1 MQWRSLAIV
10 SVLVVAIFTASA
22 HAQDVSIE
30 AWVSSFKKTAVT
42 QGISLDSAE
51 AALANFEPNETVI
64 RLDRKQPEKKI
75 TLERY
80 LENTITDRRIEKGRE
95 MLAEHRDLLAK
106 ISNEYGVHPEFI
118 VALWAIES
126 DFGRQQGSFSV
137 VNSLATLAY
146 EGRRA
151 ELFTKE
157 LISALKII
165 EAEKI
170 SADELTG
177 SWAGAMGNCQFM
189 PSTYLNYAVDGDGDG
204 HRDIW
209 NSVPDTFA
217 SMANYLRSI
226 GWNAKQTNT
235 ESFEKSDNFNV
246 LLKWNRSRYF
256 ATAVGTLAEAIGE

>member
-1 MQWRSLAIV
+1 MQWRSFAIL
-10 SVLVVAIFTASA
+10 SFLVVAMLGASA
-22 HAQDVSIE
+22 RAQE
-30 AWVSSFKKTAVT
+30 TTPEEWAASFKKTAIK
-42 QGISLDSAE
+42 QGISSDVVE
-51 AALANFEPNETVI
+51 AALTNFEPNETIV

-95 MLAEHRDLLAK
+95 MLEEHAVLLAK
-106 ISNEYGVHPEFI
+106 ISNEYGVHPNFI

-146 EGRRA
+146 DGRRA
-151 ELFTKE
+151 ELFGKE
-157 LISALKII
+157 LISALRII

-170 SADELTG
+170 SSDELTG

-189 PSTYLNYAVDGDGDG
+189 PSTYLHYAVDGDGDG

-217 SMANYLRSI
+217 SMANYLRAI
-226 GWNAKQTNT
+226 GWNGKQTDS
-235 ESFEKSDNFNV
+235 EAFEKTDNFDV